1 MVEMNVRES
10 HSRHM
15 RRIQNATGYDVSAL
29 AETLS
34 RPPLTTAL
42 EAGQRPHGECDE
54 PSDIVPIRTD
64 IRLNNALKKRK
75 WCHSTQSAMHV
86 D

>member
-1 MVEMNVRES
+1 
-10 HSRHM
+10 M

-54 PSDIVPIRTD
+54 PSNIVPIRTD
-64 IRLNNALKKRK
+64 QTEQRAQEMEVVPQHTVR
-75 WCHSTQSAMHV
+75 WAAVHV